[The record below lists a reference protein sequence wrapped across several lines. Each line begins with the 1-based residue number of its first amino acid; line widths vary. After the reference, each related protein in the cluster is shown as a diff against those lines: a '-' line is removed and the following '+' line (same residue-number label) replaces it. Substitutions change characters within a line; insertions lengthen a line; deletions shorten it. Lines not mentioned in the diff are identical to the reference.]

1 MMRVTGAKEYNK
13 TMTASNPVPV
23 IRTPGGL
30 NIKSANVKSCGSI
43 NSIAFSFS
51 NKTFEVRAWGINPTY
66 FQYNTILLL
75 TDVFY
80 G

>member
-1 MMRVTGAKEYNK
+1 MPYLLLENPRQVFRASMSRIGLNIPMMRVTGAKEYNK

-30 NIKSANVKSCGSI
+30 NIKSANGNSCGSI

-51 NKTFEVRAWGINPTY
+51 N
-66 FQYNTILLL
+66 
-75 TDVFY
+75 
-80 G
+80 